1 MNQKSPHKEN
11 SRILGAHLFRAN
23 GTLGLLMISLLSK
36 LVIVATASSLVSSSA
51 TLAQLLPC
59 CEKIA
64 AVEFIQRPA
73 LELARADFA
82 IIRWTT
88 YNPGGSDEHFGI
100 VHYGTDPKHLG
111 QTAKS
116 HIRLN
121 RGHSQTIFRVRL
133 SGLEPS
139 TTYYYTVA
147 SVDGSGKADG
157 KTSTVSQFVTPG
169 PGEKFV
175 AFPPQSVSKPR
186 RQ

>member
-1 MNQKSPHKEN
+1 MK
-11 SRILGAHLFRAN
+11 
-23 GTLGLLMISLLSK
+23 SLLSK
-36 LVIVATASSLVSSSA
+36 MAIIAAVSTLVSSS
-51 TLAQLLPC
+51 TTFAQLLPC
-59 CEKIA
+59 CEKVA
-64 AVEFIQRPA
+64 AIEFIQRPA

-82 IIRWTT
+82 IIRWIT
-88 YNPGGSDEHFGI
+88 YNPGGSDEHFGV
-100 VHYGTDPKHLG
+100 VHYGRDPKHLR

-121 RGHSQTIFRVRL
+121 RGHPETIFRVRL

-147 SVDGSGKADG
+147 SVDGSDKADG